1 MMSYYAPEY
10 ETNLRDA
17 ITAVKNGS
25 RRLALR
31 LLEHAIRENPN
42 DARPWLWMTEITD
55 DPDEKRQHLES
66 ALAADPN
73 NISARRGLAL
83 LTGQLKEEDLLPIGE
98 GVQPRQSQEPE
109 AAQTK
114 QSYAC
119 LQCGGQMEFQ
129 PQIQKLCCIYCGS
142 EQEIAAQK
150 AADSGEQVLEYVLPT
165 HRGHRWAEA
174 QHHLECQKCGAGS
187 LWPEGQRTL
196 RCPSCGSGQMIAS
209 QETQNLIDPQVIGL
223 MELDENQA
231 LVLARDWLGK
241 GWFAPDDLSD
251 EAKKT
256 ALRPAYYP
264 FWTFD
269 GTLELNWHC
278 EVNEGSDD
286 NPRWVPR
293 SGAEYHMFDDMLVSG
308 IKSISQ
314 EQLDEISPFKLKD
327 VLEFKPEH
335 VAGWPALAY
344 DIPLAEATL
353 VARGELVRKVGH
365 TLHRKVLPH
374 RQKRNLTTAGHK
386 WSGMTFKNVLLPLW
400 VDTYRYNDEEYP
412 LLING
417 QTGEVNGEKPR
428 DTVKSI
434 AIILSIFLTVV
445 AVMAVLIIIA
455 AEMGWITF

>member
-1 MMSYYAPEY
+1 MSFYDPDY

-31 LLEHAIRENPN
+31 LLERAIRENPN

-55 DPDEKRQHLES
+55 DPDEKRHHLES
-66 ALAADPN
+66 ALAADPY

-83 LTGQLKEEDLLPIGE
+83 LTGQIKEDDLLPIGE
-98 GVQPRQSQEPE
+98 GVTPRQSLDPE
-109 AAQTK
+109 VAKTK

-119 LQCGGQMEFQ
+119 SQCGGQMEFH
-129 PQIQKLCCIYCGS
+129 PQSQKLRCLYCGS

-150 AADSGEQVLEYVLPT
+150 AADSGEQVLEFVLPT
-165 HRGHRWAEA
+165 HRGHHWAEA
-174 QHHLECQKCGAGS
+174 QHHLECQNCGAGS
-187 LWPEGQRTL
+187 LWPEAQRTL
-196 RCPSCGSGQMIAS
+196 RCPSCGSGQLLES
-209 QETQNLIDPQVIGL
+209 QETQNLVDPHVIGL
-223 MELDENQA
+223 MEIDETQA
-231 LVLARDWLGK
+231 LKQAEAWLGK
-241 GWFAPDDLSD
+241 GWFAPDDLSK
-251 EAKKT
+251 AAQKT

-278 EVNEGSDD
+278 EVNEGDSE

-293 SGAEYHMFDDMLVSG
+293 SGAEYHMFDDMLVPG
-308 IKSISQ
+308 AKSITQ
-314 EQLDEISPFKLKD
+314 KQLRDLGPFKLKE

-344 DIPLAEATL
+344 EIALADATL
-353 VARGELVRKVGH
+353 VARGELVKKVGR

-374 RQKRNLTTAGHK
+374 RQKRNLTPGGHK

-400 VDTYRYNDEEYP
+400 VGTYLYQDQTYP
-412 LLING
+412 ILING
-417 QTGEVNGEKPR
+417 QTGKISGDKPR
-428 DTVKSI
+428 DTLKFI
-434 AIILSIFLTVV
+434 AIFLSIFLTIV
-445 AVMAVLIIIA
+445 ALLAVLFIIA
-455 AEMGWITF
+455 AEMGWINF